1 LKASY
6 SPASL
11 IISYYDSLAFGAT
24 WSKLSKPLK
33 LFWINGDSIK
43 VDKYFQVVLV
53 IDGFE
58 LPETVFIVDKF
69 VKEVKVQGR
78 TIKLPED

>member
-1 LKASY
+1 M
-6 SPASL
+6 
-11 IISYYDSLAFGAT
+11 
-24 WSKLSKPLK
+24 
-33 LFWINGDSIK
+33 
-43 VDKYFQVVLV
+43 DKYFQVVLV

>member
-1 LKASY
+1 MELRG
-6 SPASL
+6 L
-11 IISYYDSLAFGAT
+11 SLANPKTFLDK
-24 WSKLSKPLK
+24 W
-33 LFWINGDSIK
+33 DSIK

-58 LPETVFIVDKF
+58 LPETVFIVDKL

-78 TIKLPED
+78 TIKPPED